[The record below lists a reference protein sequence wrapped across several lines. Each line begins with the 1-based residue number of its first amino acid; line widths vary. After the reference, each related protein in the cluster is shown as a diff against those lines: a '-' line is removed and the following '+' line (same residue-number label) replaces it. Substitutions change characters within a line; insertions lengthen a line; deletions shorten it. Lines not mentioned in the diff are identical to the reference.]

1 MQFFT
6 KTNWVSSNKEKTKKY
21 KLKEKHLSE
30 RMSTILVQDLGP
42 KAFAILLALFI
53 MGKDNSQNIKCYM
66 PGKIP
71 EFEEYS
77 TDSCYFRDVFSPN
90 PMNKTDFSENNRI
103 YMKHYSVLITIFTVC
118 QLFFVV
124 ITEIE
129 NRLLPDIKEL
139 VSSVHSVYILLTEKE
154 EVSNLNEL
162 RKKAR
167 NIQLMAFESF
177 GRTTNFQFR
186 YTVSKLVTSVICLV
200 MISLFFDTKDLSQ
213 GGMSGALQIFKAKYS
228 PEGYCVYKVMD
239 QVAPNNK
246 FRTPNLYLLQC
257 SLPSN
262 IVGYYLALFAVV
274 FLLGTFFLNIA
285 DAILVWI
292 MVNPDDATS
301 IFFYMRPKHKEIIR

>member
-1 MQFFT
+1 MIYSY
-6 KTNWVSSNKEKTKKY
+6 KPWIKY
-21 KLKEKHLSE
+21 IKKLK
-30 RMSTILVQDLGP
+30 
-42 KAFAILLALFI
+42 
-53 MGKDNSQNIKCYM
+53 
-66 PGKIP
+66 
-71 EFEEYS
+71 
-77 TDSCYFRDVFSPN
+77 DSCYFRDVFSPN

-200 MISLFFDTKDLSQ
+200 MISLFFDVILFINKDKIWHFLRQRTLAKEECQGPCKSSKPNIAPKVTVFTKWWT
-213 GGMSGALQIFKAKYS
+213 K
-228 PEGYCVYKVMD
+228 
-239 QVAPNNK
+239 
-246 FRTPNLYLLQC
+246 LLQTISSELLTC
-257 SLPSN
+257 ICCNVHCPPTLWG
-262 IVGYYLALFAVV
+262 IIWLCLLLF
-274 FLLGTFFLNIA
+274 FC
-285 DAILVWI
+285 
-292 MVNPDDATS
+292 
-301 IFFYMRPKHKEIIR
+301 